1 MQFRSCRPTLS
12 LAALGLTLRLTLR
25 RVSWVGV
32 AIAFTLLSSGV
43 AHACPVCFG
52 DPDSPMVHGMNN
64 GILALL
70 GVVAVVQ
77 GGFVALF
84 ISIWRRGKRL
94 QERKDSFRIIKGGIR

>member
-1 MQFRSCRPTLS
+1 MQIRSCKLTLN
-12 LAALGLTLRLTLR
+12 LAALGLKLRL
-25 RVSWVGV
+25 VSCFGAV
-32 AIAFTLLSSGV
+32 IAFTLLSPGV

-77 GGFVALF
+77 MGFVAMF
-84 ISIWRRGKRL
+84 VSIWRRGKRL
-94 QERKDSFRIIKGGIR
+94 RERKESFQIIEGGIR